1 MRRSDGVLEKIACL
15 FFSCKKAFGLQN
27 SEKLKNGLNGTI
39 YLFRV
44 SNQREHGVTDCRV
57 GYIIEDMHIVFKVC

>member
-1 MRRSDGVLEKIACL
+1 MFI
-15 FFSCKKAFGLQN
+15 FFLQESFRCKKILQN